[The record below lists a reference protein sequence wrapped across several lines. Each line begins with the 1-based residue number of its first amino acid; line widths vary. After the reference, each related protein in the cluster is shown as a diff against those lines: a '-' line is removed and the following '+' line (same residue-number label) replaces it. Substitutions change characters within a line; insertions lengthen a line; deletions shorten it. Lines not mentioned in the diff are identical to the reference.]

1 MSENTNS
8 YDTVEAVEDEFP
20 VDAVVRAERE
30 TSPFDGE
37 FKAIVTGHAEY
48 GDEPEDMFRADEPDP
63 RVLVSTAP
71 DFDRRVDQRG
81 EEAAFAS
88 ALRPGEITEVE
99 SEGGA

>member
-8 YDTVEAVEDEFP
+8 YDTVEAVEDEYP

-71 DFDRRVDQRG
+71 DLDRRVEDKP
-81 EEAAFAS
+81 FAS